1 IRATD
6 TNRAEV
12 LKLVELSRGRVVDL
26 VTDSVIVEV
35 SGPEREIDDF
45 VALVRGYG
53 IKELVRTGAVVMG
66 RGSASIEEALKK

>member
-1 IRATD
+1 
-6 TNRAEV
+6 
-12 LKLVELSRGRVVDL
+12 
-26 VTDSVIVEV
+26 VIVEV
-35 SGPEREIDDF
+35 SGPEQEIDEF